1 MNRTQRTLGALAAL
15 PLLLAPLGCE
25 KANDIASAAQNGIED
40 AAGTAGDALGDAGD
54 MAGDALGNAKDMA
67 GDALEKMGD
76 MGDLNIGDMG
86 KDMLAKG
93 LGGFQPKITEAIDS
107 LKGGSGNLTEG
118 MKEKLSKL
126 TDIQGQLPDL
136 ISSLTSGSG
145 DALSGAMDKAK
156 GLMAEI
162 PKLIAGITGN

>member
-25 KANDIASAAQNGIED
+25 KAGDAAAAAKDGIED
-40 AAGTAGDALGDAGD
+40 AAGTAGDALGNVA
-54 MAGDALGNAKDMA
+54 
-67 GDALEKMGD
+67 
-76 MGDLNIGDMG
+76 DMG

-93 LGGFQPKITEAIDS
+93 LGDFQPKIAEAIDS
-107 LKGGSGNLTEG
+107 LKGGAGNLTEG

-136 ISSLTSGSG
+136 ISNLTSGTG
-145 DALSGAMDKAK
+145 DVLSGAMEKAK
-156 GLMAEI
+156 SLMAEI
-162 PKLIAGITGN
+162 PKLLASLAGK